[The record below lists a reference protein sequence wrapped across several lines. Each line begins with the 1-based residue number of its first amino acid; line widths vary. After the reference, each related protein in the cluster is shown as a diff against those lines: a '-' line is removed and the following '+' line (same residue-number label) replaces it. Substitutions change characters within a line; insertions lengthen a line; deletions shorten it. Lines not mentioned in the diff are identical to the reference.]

1 MAGGAPRIKIHSSTV
16 LSNRRY
22 FCLLQQTSALRYLRS
37 KLQEILKYLLL
48 RLVRWV
54 VVVLILVPV
63 DSRPCG
69 TAAIFG
75 EKTATIYLKLTSSVG
90 KSSASNI
97 SAARRS
103 LSLFK
108 GCIKVVEFIKIY
120 LEREEFGQP
129 KLKISSKNNLF
140 ALYFLQSD

>member
-22 FCLLQQTSALRYLRS
+22 FYLLQQTSALRYLRS
-37 KLQEILKYLLL
+37 KLPEILKYLLL
-48 RLVRWV
+48 RLVRWVV

-75 EKTATIYLKLTSSVG
+75 EKSATIYLKLTSSVG

-97 SAARRS
+97 SAARSS

-108 GCIKVVEFIKIY
+108 GCK
-120 LEREEFGQP
+120 
-129 KLKISSKNNLF
+129 
-140 ALYFLQSD
+140 